1 MQRRPNSIDMS
12 RGAQRARN
20 RSDSLAA
27 FPRKLFYISR
37 ISRFP
42 YHYPIGSRVRPVNA
56 KQ

>member
-1 MQRRPNSIDMS
+1 MS

-27 FPRKLFYISR
+27 FPRKLFYLSR

-42 YHYPIGSRVRPVNA
+42 YHYPIGFRVSPVNA